1 MNSQVP
7 IAKIEYEFERPT
19 WENPL
24 AQMRRYIAIAE
35 PEILNQIGERATHS
49 IRTKT
54 HLDDLDCKDSCSFVS
69 NSGVQEWGNVIDR
82 DQDLEKGERR
92 KAIGCPELENWN
104 SLGF

>member
-1 MNSQVP
+1 MVRTINSQVP

-35 PEILNQIGERATHS
+35 PEILNQIGERATHP

-54 HLDDLDCKDSCSFVS
+54 HLDEPLSAL
-69 NSGVQEWGNVIDR
+69 I
-82 DQDLEKGERR
+82 
-92 KAIGCPELENWN
+92 ELA
-104 SLGF
+104 

>member
-1 MNSQVP
+1 MARTINSQVP

-54 HLDDLDCKDSCSFVS
+54 HLDEPLSAL
-69 NSGVQEWGNVIDR
+69 
-82 DQDLEKGERR
+82 LEL
-92 KAIGCPELENWN
+92 A
-104 SLGF
+104 